1 MGEVIQNCT
10 VCGKLFNKHVNRSC
24 PYCAVYYDRLHSRK
38 PAHDIECWSTGTIRS
53 FNQQDGHCVV
63 TVINEDDEYVELVAP
78 RAIRDIFFSRLGIR
92 DEESPVGEQI
102 WYRKHSD

>member
-53 FNQQDGHCVV
+53 FNQ
-63 TVINEDDEYVELVAP
+63 
-78 RAIRDIFFSRLGIR
+78 
-92 DEESPVGEQI
+92 
-102 WYRKHSD
+102 